1 MGTACAASRKAKQ
14 GERLYFE
21 HNYVL
26 LGHHAKRGETERK
39 ISRKSKSFI
48 SFNPHKDLKSFLPAL
63 WPIIPILQLRKQKL
77 EVVKQTAPKV
87 IQLKPGK
94 PRPES
99 REDES
104 VPRLRSS
111 AGFCLPF
118 PTPSPAESLKMFV
131 GGSL

>member
-14 GERLYFE
+14 GERPYFE

-87 IQLKPGK
+87 IQLKPRK